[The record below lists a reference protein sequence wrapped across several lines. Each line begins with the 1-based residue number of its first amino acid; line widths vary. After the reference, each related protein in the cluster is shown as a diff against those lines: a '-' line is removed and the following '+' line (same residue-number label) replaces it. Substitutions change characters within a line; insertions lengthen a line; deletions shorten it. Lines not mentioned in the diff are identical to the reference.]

1 MKSFDDLFDEFFNK
15 KSVSNPL
22 HDEIK
27 KIIDSLANFKTPEK
41 KESMNPFEMDT
52 EEKIAKYLGIDMS
65 SPTSVEEVIEDGM
78 KFTKLTWDT
87 PRGKFVKVVVT
98 DVVDGQ
104 GVVSTNKSSKS
115 LEEQLQE
122 AVDNEDYELAIKLRD
137 KIKSIKELATEKEE
151 KKSS

>member
-65 SPTSVEEVIEDGM
+65 SPTSVEEVIEDRM